1 MVVSVLDIIDD
12 ALKAR
17 GMTDAEASRLASGNP
32 ALIKNMRNA
41 RGERAR
47 PNFHALER
55 LADVLGLE
63 LYFGPPR
70 ERAPDP
76 PGVDDQL
83 TYLPRYDVAAA
94 AGNGSHAPDQERPV
108 SHVAF
113 RTDWLR
119 TKGIVATKAA
129 LIDVRGDSM
138 EPELRDADLVLV
150 DMRPIPPRPGGS
162 YVFRD
167 ADDTIRVKRLASNH
181 ETLYFISLN
190 DDHPT
195 EARTGPDAARIHII
209 GRVVWFARTMD

>member
-1 MVVSVLDIIDD
+1 MASVLDIIDE

-17 GMTDAEASRLASGNP
+17 GLSDAEASRLASGNP
-32 ALIKNMRNA
+32 ALIKNMRNT
-41 RGERAR
+41 RGEKAR
-47 PNFHALER
+47 PNFHAIER

-76 PGVDDQL
+76 PGADHEL

-119 TKGIVATKAA
+119 AKGIVAAKAA
-129 LIDVRGDSM
+129 LVDVRGNSM
-138 EPELRDADLVLV
+138 EPDLHDGDLVLV
-150 DMRPIPPRPGGS
+150 DMRPIPPRPGAS

-167 ADDTIRVKRLASNH
+167 ADDTIRVKRLASTH
-181 ETLYFISLN
+181 EALYFISAN

-209 GRVVWFARTMD
+209 GRVVWFARTLD